1 LFEAAHKRKE
11 TQAVLTSRKIT
22 LIYIAIVII
31 SFAGSAVKAADYKVY
46 LDKAD
51 KSIAMKKYKD
61 AIKNLRKAH
70 KTNDKNP
77 EIYRKM
83 AFCFEQLNLPDS
95 AISFYEGAI
104 VFNPRDIDSYQKI
117 GDIYYQQRDFHEAM
131 AWYERGMD
139 LGRLYPE
146 SYNKLGIIH
155 LRWRELRKARDYFE
169 KSIEVDSSFSNGYY
183 GLGLIYMHAGDS
195 LKAVDYFKKSVDL
208 GSQPR
213 AAYFIGVISFNIGRP
228 DSAQFW
234 LNKYLQQEPAGEYS
248 PAAEKLLSKIKEN
261 KK

>member
-1 LFEAAHKRKE
+1 MF
-11 TQAVLTSRKIT
+11 TSSKIT
-22 LIYIAIVII
+22 AIYTAIMII
-31 SFAGSAVKAADYKVY
+31 ILAGSAAKATDYKVY

-51 KSIAMKKYKD
+51 KNIAMKKYKD
-61 AIKNLRKAH
+61 AIKNLRKAQ
-70 KTNDKNP
+70 KSNDKNP

-104 VFNPRDIDSYQKI
+104 VYNPRDIDSYQKI
-117 GDIYYQQRDFHEAM
+117 GDIYYQERDFHEAM
-131 AWYERGMD
+131 AWYERAMD

-146 SYNKLGIIH
+146 SYNKLGIIY

-169 KSIEVDSSFSNGYY
+169 KSVEVDSSYSNGYY

-195 LKAVDYFKKSVDL
+195 LKAVDYFKKSIDL
-208 GSQPR
+208 GLQPR
-213 AAYFIGVISFNIGRP
+213 AAYFIGVISFNMGQP
-228 DSAQFW
+228 DSAQVW

-248 PAAEKLLSKIKEN
+248 RAAEKLLSQIKAN